1 MNIMENVLTLK
12 EVANITGV
20 SVHTLRY
27 YEKIGLLS
35 HIKRDENDYRQ
46 YGEGDLS
53 WIAFLLRL
61 RKTGMP
67 MIQMKQFSDLRSQ
80 GNSTAS
86 SRRKLLEEH
95 HSNVQEEI
103 KELEGNLQEI
113 QKKIAYY
120 KELEKQ

>member
-1 MNIMENVLTLK
+1 MENVLTIK

-35 HIKRDENDYRQ
+35 HIKRDENGYRQ
-46 YGEGDLS
+46 YCEGDLS
-53 WIAFLLRL
+53 WIAFLLSL

-95 HSNVQEEI
+95 HSNMQKEI

>member
-1 MNIMENVLTLK
+1 M
-12 EVANITGV
+12 
-20 SVHTLRY
+20 
-27 YEKIGLLS
+27 LS
-35 HIKRDENDYRQ
+35 HIKRDENGYRQ
-46 YGEGDLS
+46 YCEGDLS

-95 HSNVQEEI
+95 HSNMQKEI

-120 KELEKQ
+120 KELEKNNKRGWIIIQPLFVLLSPKRSSITPWIYSTV